1 VRWLEISVVTGADA
15 AEAVCAILL
24 ELRGGCVEEQVNG
37 AVRLATYVP
46 AGAVGRACAAEV
58 RRRVRG
64 LRAFGLDPSP
74 ARVTARVLRK
84 TDWTEAWKEHF
95 HPFRVGRFLICPPW
109 SVPEP
114 GSDEMMLVL
123 DPGMA
128 FGTGLHESTRLCLR
142 ALPEYVSG
150 GETVFDVGTGSG
162 ILAIAAARLGAARVL
177 AMDNDPLACR
187 ITESNVRANGVDVL
201 VTVRNADLL
210 RGIRAR
216 ADVILMNI
224 VAPVIVRAIPQ
235 VVRRLK
241 PCGRFI
247 ASGIVAS
254 SLESVRAAAS
264 GAGLRVERELADGE
278 WRCVVSEIGDQIS
291 EIGRPAR

>member
-1 VRWLEISVVTGADA
+1 
-15 AEAVCAILL
+15 
-24 ELRGGCVEEQVNG
+24 
-37 AVRLATYVP
+37 
-46 AGAVGRACAAEV
+46 
-58 RRRVRG
+58 
-64 LRAFGLDPSP
+64 
-74 ARVTARVLRK
+74 
-84 TDWTEAWKEHF
+84 
-95 HPFRVGRFLICPPW
+95 
-109 SVPEP
+109 
-114 GSDEMMLVL
+114 MMLVL

-142 ALPEYVSG
+142 ALPEHVSG

-177 AMDNDPLACR
+177 AIDDDQMACR
-187 ITESNVRANGVDVL
+187 VAESNVRANGVDVL
-201 VTVRNADLL
+201 VTVRVGDLL
-210 RGIRAR
+210 RGVRAR

-241 PCGRFI
+241 PGGRFI